1 MVVGT
6 GSNGGYRVVLRDMD
20 VREYA
25 LVKQLDD
32 VNMGQRALQLALG
45 RYISGAS

>member
-6 GSNGGYRVVLRDMD
+6 GSNSGYRVVLRDMD

-32 VNMGQRALQLALG
+32 VNMGQRAL
-45 RYISGAS
+45 